1 MPYKQ
6 GNNND
11 KVSLTSSYDWNEV
24 EAPWRELIESTGK
37 TEFICIQDEQNLDIF
52 SKNNLRSSYKEDNKK
67 SKAGSSRRKGSTSN
81 QKTDHQQHPNSEVE
95 KQDFFLKE
103 NYGLFRYLIV
113 PDGNCLYRAVAQALC
128 NNQHQHM
135 ELRKEIVQYMKQN
148 LKKFKALIE
157 ENHTDYFKEALK
169 ENTWGGYLEI
179 LAVTALY
186 DINVIIV
193 LGGSEENPDVSL
205 TCHHLSGEI
214 EPKETIWLA
223 WLSKGHYDLIVDYK
237 PSNSDY
243 KKWES
248 DRQEQ
253 FNADQKLAKELSQ
266 LDLNQDYQDN
276 QPTASD
282 QSECQDD
289 HQLAL
294 ALQEEYDYADDD
306 HHY

>member
-37 TEFICIQDEQNLDIF
+37 TEFICIQDEQNSDLF
-52 SKNNLRSSYKEDNKK
+52 SKNNLRSSVKEDIKR
-67 SKAGSSRRKGSTSN
+67 SKAGSSRGKGTTPK
-81 QKTDHQQHPNSEVE
+81 QKTDDQQHFNSEVE
-95 KQDFFLKE
+95 KQDFFLKK
-103 NYGLFRYLIV
+103 NYGLFRYLII
-113 PDGNCLYRAVAQALC
+113 PDGNCLYRSVAQALC
-128 NNQHQHM
+128 NDQHQHM
-135 ELRKEIVQYMKQN
+135 QLRREIVLYMKQN
-148 LKKFKALIE
+148 LNKFKALIE
-157 ENHTDYFKEALK
+157 GNHSDYFKQALK

-193 LGGSEENPDVSL
+193 LGGSEENSDVSL

-237 PSNSDY
+237 PSNNEY
-243 KKWES
+243 KKWEG
-248 DRQEQ
+248 DQHEQ
-253 FNADQKLAKELSQ
+253 LKADQKLAKELSQ
-266 LDLNQDYQDN
+266 LDMNQDYQDN
-276 QPTASD
+276 QTTASNLN
-282 QSECQDD
+282 ECQDD

-294 ALQEEYDYADDD
+294 ALQEEYDYADLDQ
-306 HHY
+306 Y